1 MAGHFNSQPRY
12 HDQISMHCEGRRLR
26 DGTLFKGFP
35 FLKLHKLHYSVCD
48 LAEVVIFLAVS
59 VSVKILFPRGPEQ
72 QHP

>member
-1 MAGHFNSQPRY
+1 
-12 HDQISMHCEGRRLR
+12 MHCEGMRFRYR
-26 DGTLFKGFP
+26 TVFKRFP

-72 QHP
+72 WHP